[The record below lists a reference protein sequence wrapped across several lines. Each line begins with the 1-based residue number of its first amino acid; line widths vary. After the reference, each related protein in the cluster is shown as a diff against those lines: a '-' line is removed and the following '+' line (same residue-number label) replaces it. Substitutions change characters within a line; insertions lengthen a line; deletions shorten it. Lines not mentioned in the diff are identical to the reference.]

1 MDIIPI
7 IDQDGEAYLVPNF
20 ISPLESAQ
28 MFNTLLDE
36 LAWERESITI
46 YGRQV
51 AVPRLVAWYGEP
63 DAIYRYSGVT
73 HTPQP
78 WTPMLKDLRTRL
90 EQFTHRPFNSVL
102 ANLYR
107 DGNDSMG
114 WHADKEQ
121 ELGDEPYIASLSL
134 GEERLFRLRHNKS
147 KKSINLTLGSGS
159 LFVMGGALQHHWR
172 HTLPKTMQ
180 LKGPRINL
188 TFRMIYGSS
197 PQEHG

>member
-7 IDQDGEAYLVPNF
+7 IDTDGEAYLVPNF
-20 ISPLESAQ
+20 ISPPESSQ
-28 MFNTLLDE
+28 LFDILFNE
-36 LAWERESITI
+36 LAWGRESITI

-51 AVPRLVAWYGEP
+51 DVPRLVAWYGEP
-63 DAIYRYSGVT
+63 DAIYRYSGVL

-78 WTPMLKDLRTRL
+78 WTSTLKELKTRL
-90 EQFTHRPFNSVL
+90 EQFTHRSFNSVL

-107 DGNDSMG
+107 NGNDSMG
-114 WHADKEQ
+114 WHADKEK
-121 ELGDEPYIASLSL
+121 ELGNEPYIASLSL

-147 KKSINLTLGSGS
+147 KRAINVTLGSGS
-159 LFVMGGALQHHWR
+159 LLVMGGPLQHHWR
-172 HTLPKTMQ
+172 HALPKTTQ